1 MKISCL
7 GPKGSFSDIAAEDI
21 TKLFEKSLDL
31 DVRYCKDFYEVFS
44 EFCSERADCA
54 LLPIENS
61 LGGSVPEVLDMFW
74 NSKVNFKVALEWVL
88 SIEHNLF
95 SFGKLSDIREI
106 RAHEQA
112 FLQCRDV
119 LKNIL
124 PNCLITKMSSN
135 SAAIESLLR
144 LNNDKEKL
152 SIAAIGPRRAA
163 EIYQIPILKEKINDL
178 EDNYTRFWLISKP
191 EMSEM
196 LIEKLKEKQKRENRK
211 LQNLCSFA
219 FKIPVDRPGG
229 LVSIL
234 FPLAQKGINMTKIES
249 RTARKKLCE
258 YTFFVDVANAEN
270 KDILELRNLC
280 SEFRMFGAY
289 PVFPLEDYRF

>member
-1 MKISCL
+1 MKVSCL
-7 GPKGSFSDIAAEDI
+7 GPKGSFSDIALEDL
-21 TKLFEKSLDL
+21 TKFFQNSLDL
-31 DVRYCKDFYEVFS
+31 NIRYCKDFYEVFS
-44 EFCSERADCA
+44 EFCSRKVDCA

-74 NSKVNFKVALEWVL
+74 NSKVNFRVALEWVL

-95 SFGKLSDIREI
+95 SFGKLSDIKEV

-124 PNCLITKMSSN
+124 PNCLINKMTSN
-135 SAAIESLLR
+135 SAAIESLLS
-144 LNNDKEKL
+144 LNDEEKR
-152 SIAAIGPRRAA
+152 SIGAIGPRQAGK
-163 EIYQIPILKEKINDL
+163 IYQIPMIKERINDL
-178 EDNYTRFWLISKP
+178 EENYTRFWFISNLQ
-191 EMSEM
+191 MSKI
-196 LIEKLKEKQKRENRK
+196 LSKELRKENEK

-229 LVSIL
+229 LVNIL
-234 FPLAQKGINMTKIES
+234 SPLAQKGINMTKIES

-280 SEFRMFGAY
+280 SEFRMFGNY
-289 PVFPLEDYRF
+289 PVFPLKDYRF